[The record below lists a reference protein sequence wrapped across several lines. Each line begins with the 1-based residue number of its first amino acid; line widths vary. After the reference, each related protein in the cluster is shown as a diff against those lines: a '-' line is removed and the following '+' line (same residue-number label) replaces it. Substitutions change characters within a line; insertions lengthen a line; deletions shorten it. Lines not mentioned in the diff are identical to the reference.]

1 MGRSIKVLQEKDIK
15 GFTLL
20 ELLVVVALIAI
31 ITAIG
36 IPNFSNWKKDREV
49 RVGAEKIA
57 AVISGMSAQAK
68 RGTYPYIQVLINS
81 NVNWGT
87 SGNNY
92 GTIIRGNGMTKSDLS
107 KMINGGTFPN
117 CGLTGTWTTEFEYE
131 MKDIYLHFKS
141 LDTICFSRDE
151 KYYMIKGNN
160 LPRNKPITLDNDASR
175 KTSNYIIVCSMHDV
189 GKAGKCN
196 PSNLKKPAYLI
207 SWTRFG
213 NVKKFRWSG
222 NDWVR

>member
-1 MGRSIKVLQEKDIK
+1 MGRSIKVQQDQDIK

-36 IPNFSNWKKDREV
+36 TPNFSNWKKDREV

-57 AVISGMSAQAK
+57 AVVSGISAQAK
-68 RGTYPYIQVLINS
+68 RGTYPYVQVLIDS
-81 NVNWGT
+81 NKNLGA
-87 SGNNY
+87 SNY
-92 GTIIRGNGMTKSDLS
+92 GTIIRGNGMTKTDLS

-117 CGLTGTWTTEFEYE
+117 CGTTGTFNTEFEYE
-131 MKDIYLHFKS
+131 MKNILPEVPR

-151 KYYMIKGNN
+151 KYYMVKGNN

-175 KTSNYIIVCSMHDV
+175 KTSNYIIVCSMYDV
-189 GKAGKCN
+189 GNAGKCN

>member
-1 MGRSIKVLQEKDIK
+1 MGRSIKVQQDQDIK

-36 IPNFSNWKKDREV
+36 TPNFSNWKKDREV

-57 AVISGMSAQAK
+57 AVVSGISAQAK
-68 RGTYPYIQVLINS
+68 RGTYPYVQVLIDS
-81 NVNWGT
+81 NKNLGA
-87 SGNNY
+87 SNY
-92 GTIIRGNGMTKSDLS
+92 VTIIRGNGMTKSDLS
-107 KMINGGTFPN
+107 KMINGGIFPN
-117 CGLTGTWTTEFEYE
+117 CGTTGTFNTEFEYE
-131 MKDIYLHFKS
+131 MKNIYLHFKG

-151 KYYMIKGNN
+151 KYYMVKGNN

-189 GKAGKCN
+189 GNAGKCN